1 MSASGKNRFVR
12 TVWGD
17 IPPAEMGATYAHEHI
32 IIEEGYP
39 TLSNPLFL
47 LNDVDKVSEEL
58 NHFYAA
64 GGRTMVDTMPADC
77 GRNIRKLA
85 EVSRRTG
92 VHIIAPTGIHL
103 EQYYLPNH
111 WRYTY
116 SEDQLTRLFIE
127 DVTIGID
134 VHDYNGPYVDR
145 SPHKA
150 GMVKLA
156 TGDENITPHQEKIL
170 RAVVNTHMA
179 TGVPVLTHTNA
190 GKQAREQVEL
200 FAKLGADLQHVVISH
215 VDRRVDIDYHRSLL
229 ETGVKLEY
237 DSTFRWKKKPNGT
250 YTLLETLLPE
260 FPDQITMGMDAA
272 KHSYWRSY
280 GGEPGLDF
288 LLTSFRDDLRKM
300 GLEQYYQN
308 LFIHNP
314 AELYSFGIQTK
325 KT

>member
-1 MSASGKNRFVR
+1 MKSSKNEGFVR

-17 IPPAEMGATYAHEHI
+17 IPPSEMGLTYAHEHI
-32 IIEEGYP
+32 IIEESYP
-39 TLSNPLFL
+39 TLSHPLFL
-47 LNDVDKVSEEL
+47 LNDVDKISEEL
-58 NHFYAA
+58 GNFYAA

-77 GRNIRKLA
+77 GRNIQKLA

-116 SEDQLTRLFIE
+116 SEDQLSRLFIA

-145 SPHKA
+145 SQHKA

-156 TGDENITPHQEKIL
+156 TGDERITAHQEKIF
-170 RAVVNTHMA
+170 RAVVNTHME
-179 TGVPVLTHTNA
+179 TGVPILTHTNA
-190 GKQAREQVEL
+190 GKQASEQVEL
-200 FAKLGADLQHVVISH
+200 FAKLGADLRHVVLSH
-215 VDRRVDIDYHRSLL
+215 VDRRVDIDYHRRLL
-229 ETGVKLEY
+229 QTGVKLEY
-237 DSTFRWKKKPNGT
+237 DSAFRWKEKPNGT
-250 YTLLETLLPE
+250 YRLLEALLPE

-280 GGEPGLDF
+280 GGEPGLNF
-288 LLTSFRDDLRKM
+288 LLTTFRTDLGKM
-300 GLEQYYQN
+300 GLEQYYEK
-308 LFIHNP
+308 LFVHNP
-314 AELYSFGIQTK
+314 AELYGFSIPNNK
-325 KT
+325 S